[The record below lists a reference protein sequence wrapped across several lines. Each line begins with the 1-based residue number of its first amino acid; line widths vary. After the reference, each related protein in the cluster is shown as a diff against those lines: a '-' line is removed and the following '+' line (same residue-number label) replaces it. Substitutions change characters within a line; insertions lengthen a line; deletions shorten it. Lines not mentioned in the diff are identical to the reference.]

1 MAEGPD
7 LYSRFVAISK
17 IVLPLTAIALLAG
30 LFLIKSDDDFGGEIT
45 FSQSDLEQF
54 GKGLRISNPVFSGFT
69 KSRDAFQFTADLV
82 VPDAAPPQ
90 HAEITSLSGKIDYVN
105 GRTITVE
112 SNSANLDIPGQMLD
126 LNGDVSL
133 GTSDGYGV
141 SAPRLSLNLGNGTLK
156 GDERVQTKG
165 PVGQIDSGSLEIRPS
180 SSDSQSRIFSF
191 GKGVRLV
198 YDPTATN

>member
-1 MAEGPD
+1 MAAGPD
-7 LYSRFVAISK
+7 LYSRAVAILK

-30 LFLIKSDDDFGGEIT
+30 LFLIKSEDDFGGEIT

-90 HAEITSLSGKIDYVN
+90 NAEITALSGKIDYVG
-105 GRTITVE
+105 GRTITVAADM
-112 SNSANLDIPGQMLD
+112 ANLDIPGQMLD
-126 LNGDVSL
+126 LEGQVTL
-133 GTSDGYGV
+133 GTSEGYTV
-141 SAPRLSLNLGNGTLK
+141 SAPRLSLNLGTGTLN
-156 GDERVQTKG
+156 GDESVQTSG
-165 PVGQIDSGSLEIRPS
+165 PVGKIDSGSLEIRPS
-180 SSDSQSRIFSF
+180 NSDNQSRIFSF